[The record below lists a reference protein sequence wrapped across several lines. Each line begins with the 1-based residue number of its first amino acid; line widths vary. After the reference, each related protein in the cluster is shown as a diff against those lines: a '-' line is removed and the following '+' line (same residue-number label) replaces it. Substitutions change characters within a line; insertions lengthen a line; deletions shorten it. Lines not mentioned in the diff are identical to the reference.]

1 MSWLWEKVP
10 AWRWLVR
17 STRQSPLGMAAFT
30 AAMFVVPYQLGK
42 IVLWTTNPG
51 HETDLERKLQQR
63 TTLEHKV
70 VSCIHGSINVAC
82 M

>member
-10 AWRWLVR
+10 AWRYLVR
-17 STRQSPLGMAAFT
+17 YTKQSPLAMAAFT

-42 IVLWTTNPG
+42 VVLWTTNPE
-51 HETDLERKLQQR
+51 HETELERKLRAR

-70 VSCIHGSINVAC
+70 EKRTCVLRPL
-82 M
+82 